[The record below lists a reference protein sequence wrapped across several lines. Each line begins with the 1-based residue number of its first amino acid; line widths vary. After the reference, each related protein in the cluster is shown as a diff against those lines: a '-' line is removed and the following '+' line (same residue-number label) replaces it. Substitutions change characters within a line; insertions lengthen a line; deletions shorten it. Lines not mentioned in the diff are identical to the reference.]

1 MTWAVEDR
9 VNFVRV
15 LIPSN
20 YFMFSLI
27 AAQTLFS
34 HTVLSQIVALALDNC
49 KVLSR
54 LVTLALV
61 RHSMYAH

>member
-9 VNFVRV
+9 VNLVQV

-20 YFMFSLI
+20 YCMFSLI
-27 AAQTLFS
+27 PAQTLFS
-34 HTVLSQIVALALDNC
+34 HTVLSKIVDLALDNC

-54 LVTLALV
+54 LVTLALFQAQ
-61 RHSMYAH
+61 YAH